1 MEVKSHNRGFQYM
14 ELAGTRVRL
23 RPTTTEDA
31 ATAFPLIHR
40 REPILRWLIWGGP
53 RTRQELAVTYTW
65 RWPREMRQGL
75 AYAFAI
81 EELDRPGLIGCI
93 DARVKEDSNRF
104 EAGYWLAEEYW
115 GRGYVSEAL
124 GLICYLCFQ
133 HLGAEV
139 IHISAFAG
147 NDASRR
153 VQAKNGFVF
162 EGTLRRMVAKDGRWI
177 DLWHSSLLR
186 EEWERQHT
194 LPTFEKLVP
203 LVPKNGLAG
212 WLSSLK
218 ERAHG

>member
-1 MEVKSHNRGFQYM
+1 MEVKNHNRGFQYM
-14 ELAGTRVRL
+14 ELAGTKVRL
-23 RPTTTEDA
+23 RPTTAEDA

-53 RTRQELAVTYTW
+53 GTRQELAVTYAW
-65 RWPREMRQGL
+65 LWPREMRQGL
-75 AYAFAI
+75 SYAFAI
-81 EELDRPGLIGCI
+81 EELERPGMIGCI
-93 DARVKEDSNRF
+93 DARVKDDPREF
-104 EAGYWLAEEYW
+104 EAGYWLGEQYW

-139 IHISAFAG
+139 IHISAFTG

-153 VQAKNGFVF
+153 VQAKNGFVY
-162 EGTLRRMVAKDGRWI
+162 EGTLRRMIAKNGRWI

-186 EEWERQHT
+186 EEWEKQRT
-194 LPTFEKLVP
+194 VPTFEKLVP
-203 LVPKNGLAG
+203 LAPKSGLAG